1 MKRAEKIALLSKLF
15 AGQAD
20 KSIRQQ
26 LQQSN
31 GPGMVVIL
39 FQPGDNLNPGPD
51 DVVSF
56 HHKGEQVSMPYK
68 DIKAFTRFDPLA
80 VVWLPD
86 NDRIRAVYAHN
97 ESAGLSLD
105 Y

>member
-20 KSIRQQ
+20 ESIRQQ
-26 LQQSN
+26 LHRSN
-31 GPGMVVIL
+31 GPGMVVIP
-39 FQPGDNLNPGPD
+39 FQPGDNTNPGPD
-51 DVVSF
+51 YIVNF
-56 HHKGEQVSMPYK
+56 NHKGQQVSMAYK
-68 DIKAFTRFDPLA
+68 DIQAFTRYDPLA

-97 ESAGLSLD
+97 ESAGLSSKD
-105 Y
+105 